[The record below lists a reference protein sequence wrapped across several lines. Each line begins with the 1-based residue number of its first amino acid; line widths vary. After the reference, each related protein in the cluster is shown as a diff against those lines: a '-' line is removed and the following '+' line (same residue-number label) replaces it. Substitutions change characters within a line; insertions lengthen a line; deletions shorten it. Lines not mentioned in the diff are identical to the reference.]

1 MTGSLLQL
9 EPHEVWKQFHAIT
22 RIPRPSGYE
31 EPIRKFLA
39 SFGRGLGL
47 ETLVDGAGNVLIRK
61 PATQGMEGCPGV
73 ILQSHLDM
81 VPQKNT
87 GTAHEFTR
95 DPVEAFIEGGWVR
108 ARGTTLGADNGLGMA
123 AALAVLESTTMRHGP
138 VEALFTAN
146 EEAGMTGVR
155 GLIPGVLKGSILMNL
170 DSEDEGELFIGCA
183 GGLDAI
189 ATFESTRIPLPPG
202 HAGLHISV
210 SGLRGGHSGMDI
222 HLGRGNAN
230 KLLARLLREG
240 EARFGLLPGTI
251 SGGSLRNAIPRE
263 STALAAVPEQWL
275 KACIEALES
284 LGMKIR
290 AELGEADPGLRIEV
304 QPAGPPASV
313 IDPVTA
319 GRLLK
324 ALNACQ
330 NGVLR
335 MSTEMAGL
343 VESSSNLAVVRSS
356 DTEIVVECLLRS
368 SVDSAMEELGES
380 ITGLFSLAG
389 ATTRL
394 EGGYPGWK
402 PDRSSPILRVM
413 LNVYEGL
420 YGKVP
425 EVRAVHAGLE
435 CGIIGGSHPH
445 LDMISFGPTI
455 RHPHSPDEKLEIA
468 SVARFWEFLAATLG
482 EIGFAEEFKPSPSGT
497 QSPLG
502 KMTT

>member
-1 MTGSLLQL
+1 MAGSLLQL

-22 RIPRPSGYE
+22 RIPRPSGHE
-31 EPIRKFLA
+31 ERIREFLA
-39 SFGRGLGL
+39 SFGRELGL
-47 ETLVDGAGNVLIRK
+47 ETLVDQAGNVLIRK
-61 PATQGMEGCPGV
+61 PATQGMEGRPGV
-73 ILQSHLDM
+73 VLQSHLDM
-81 VPQKNT
+81 VPQKNA
-87 GTAHEFTR
+87 GTTHDFTR

-123 AALAVLESTTMRHGP
+123 AALAVLESTTVRHGP

-146 EEAGMTGVR
+146 EEAGMTGAR
-155 GLIPGVLKGSILMNL
+155 GLRPGVLKGSILMNL

-189 ATFESTRIPLPPG
+189 ATFESARIPVPPA
-202 HAGLHISV
+202 HAGLKISV

-240 EARFGLLPGTI
+240 EARFGLLAGTI
-251 SGGSLRNAIPRE
+251 SGGNLRNAIPRE
-263 STALAAVPEQWL
+263 STALVAVPDQQV

-284 LGMKIR
+284 LGRKMR
-290 AELGEADPGLRIEV
+290 AELAEADPGLRIEV
-304 QPAGPPASV
+304 QPSGPPVSV
-313 IDPVTA
+313 IDAATT
-319 GRLLK
+319 GRLLM
-324 ALNACQ
+324 ALNACH

-343 VESSSNLAVVRSS
+343 VESSCNLAVVRSS
-356 DTEIVVECLLRS
+356 EKEIVVECLLRS
-368 SVDSAMEELGES
+368 SVDPAMEELGDS
-380 ITGLFSLAG
+380 IAGLFSLAG

-402 PDRSSPILRVM
+402 PDRSSPILSVM

-420 YGKVP
+420 YGKLP
-425 EVRAVHAGLE
+425 EVSAVHAGLE
-435 CGIIGGSHPH
+435 CGIIGGSYPN

-468 SVARFWEFLAATLG
+468 SVARFWTLLVAALG
-482 EIGFAEEFKPSPSGT
+482 AVP
-497 QSPLG
+497 G
-502 KMTT
+502 KGEKDTRD